1 MTRHAHGSS
10 NHDPNSSS
18 RATSRSTIDG
28 DVPIELVAAG
38 LEREFAWVHSMI
50 LTVHTP
56 ER

>member
-18 RATSRSTIDG
+18 RATGRSTIDG

-38 LEREFAWVHSMI
+38 LEREFAWVRSMI